1 MEDEEISIEALKSF
15 FENYKETLPKSL
27 KLYQGSTILDV
38 PKFIESTLVIVEA
51 QRNNPTYETFKMN
64 LILLKNILS
73 PPNQMPDEQ
82 V

>member
-1 MEDEEISIEALKSF
+1 
-15 FENYKETLPKSL
+15 
-27 KLYQGSTILDV
+27 LDV

-51 QRNNPTYETFKMN
+51 QRNNPTYQTFKMD
-64 LILLKNILS
+64 LIILKNILS